1 MALLDPEVLA
11 SLLIL
16 FVLYRLNKIW
26 SIGSLVCFLPASSVQ
41 SAFLAC
47 LFDETADL
55 RGTEILGCPGSRQG
69 LDTAFR
75 LVIYES
81 EQFFDQHAYVL
92 TCSYCRCR
100 PWSVNS
106 TKATKSQTW
115 TSRNNRYWPIR
126 QQNYY
131 TRSLVH
137 EIDDASLSQPTAH
150 KDTRNSTIY

>member
-81 EQFFDQHAYVL
+81 EQFFDQHTYVL

-106 TKATKSQTW
+106 RKAAKR
-115 TSRNNRYWPIR
+115 TSRSNRYWPIK

-137 EIDDASLSQPTAH
+137 EIDGAPLSQSTAH
-150 KDTRNSTIY
+150 LGHV